1 MKTRRSAERIDR
13 ELYAR
18 SESKNL
24 QVMRGKPAARWRR
37 QDMDVA
43 PLLRRIAIVVT
54 GSLLLNDARR
64 RGTAGRVAALGATV
78 LVARAI
84 QGMDDLGT
92 LGCSL
97 RLLSSKRCGTE
108 HALDN
113 ALEESFPAS
122 DAPSW
127 SVSTAVPQ

>member
-1 MKTRRSAERIDR
+1 MKTRKSAERIDR
-13 ELYAR
+13 DLYAQ
-18 SESKNL
+18 SGSKNL

-43 PLLRRIAIVVT
+43 PLLRRVAIVVA
-54 GSLLLNDARR
+54 GSLLLNYARR

-84 QGMDDLGT
+84 QGIDDLGT

-97 RLLSSKRCGTE
+97 GLLSSKRCGTE

-113 ALEESFPAS
+113 AIEESFPAS

-127 SVSTAVPQ
+127 QVATPAPQ